1 MAFGPFFIILGYMKE
16 NSLFVEKYRSKT
28 LDEYVG
34 NEQLKQ
40 IVHQYINNNDLQNLL
55 LYGTPGTGKT
65 TLAKLI
71 VNNFD
76 CDYLYINASDERGID
91 TIRDKVQGFASSASF
106 KPIKII
112 ILDEA
117 DFLTIQAQA
126 SLRNIIETYSRTTR
140 FILTCNYLERIIDPL
155 QSRCQVL
162 KITPPSKKE
171 VAKHI
176 SVILDKE
183 DTHYTLEDLVLIV
196 NKHYPDVRKI
206 LNTCQVNTIQGEAN
220 SFLKIDKTVLTG
232 GYKDGLL
239 KELKSPS
246 KDSFKN
252 IRQILADSNL
262 DDFEDVYRFMYD
274 TLDEYGNNDL
284 AKAMIIIE
292 IENYMYHA
300 NFRIDKEINIM
311 ALLASILKIINQQ

>member
-1 MAFGPFFIILGYMKE
+1 MKE

-40 IVHQYINNNDLQNLL
+40 IVAQYIEKNDLQNLL

-71 VNNFD
+71 VGNFN

-176 SVILDKE
+176 STILDQE
-183 DTHYTLEDLVLIV
+183 NIEYTVADLVLVV

-206 LNTCQVNTIQGEAN
+206 LNTCQVNTVDDI
-220 SFLKIDKTVLTG
+220 LKVDKTVLTG

-262 DDFEDVYRFMYD
+262 DDFEDVYRFLYD
-274 TLDEYGNNDL
+274 TLDEYGKNDL
-284 AKAMIIIE
+284 TKATIIID

-300 NFRIDKEINIM
+300 NFRIDKEINVC
-311 ALLASILKIINQQ
+311 ALIASILKTIQ

>member
-1 MAFGPFFIILGYMKE
+1 MKQHSIW
-16 NSLFVEKYRSKT
+16 NEKYRPNDLT
-28 LDEYVG
+28 TFIG

-40 IVHQYINNNDLQNLL
+40 IISQYINNNDPINMLF
-55 LYGTPGTGKT
+55 YGPPGSGKT

-71 VNNFD
+71 VNNIE
-76 CDYLYINASDERGID
+76 CDYLFLNASDERGID

-171 VAKHI
+171 VAKHVAI
-176 SVILDKE
+176 ILDKE
-183 DTHYTLEDLVLIV
+183 NINYELGDLALVV
-196 NKHYPDVRKI
+196 NKHYPDIRKI
-206 LNTCQVNTIQGEAN
+206 LNTCQVNNVDGT
-220 SFLKIDKTVLTG
+220 LKIDKTVLASNS
-232 GYKDGLL
+232 YKDGVL

-246 KDSFKN
+246 KSSFKN

-262 DDFEDVYRFMYD
+262 DDFEEIYRFLYD
-274 TLDEYGNNDL
+274 NLDEYGNNDL
-284 AKAMIIIE
+284 AKAMIVIE

-300 NFRIDKEINIM
+300 NFRIDKEINVM
-311 ALLASILKIINQQ
+311 ALLASILKIIQ

>member
-1 MAFGPFFIILGYMKE
+1 MKE
-16 NSLFVEKYRSKT
+16 NSLFVEKYRSQT
-28 LDEYVG
+28 LEDYVG

-40 IVHQYINNNDLQNLL
+40 IIGKYIETNDIQNLL

-65 TLAKLI
+65 TLAKII
-71 VNNFD
+71 VKNIN

-106 KPIKII
+106 KSIKIV

-171 VAKHI
+171 TAQHVANVLDTEGVSYEI
-176 SVILDKE
+176 SNLA
-183 DTHYTLEDLVLIV
+183 LVV
-196 NKHYPDVRKI
+196 NKYYPDIRKI
-206 LNTCQVNTIQGEAN
+206 LNTCQTNIIEDN
-220 SFLKIDKTVLTG
+220 LKIDESILVS
-232 GYKDGLL
+232 GYKDKLL

-246 KDSFKN
+246 KSTFKN
-252 IRQILADSNL
+252 IRQIIADSNI
-262 DDFEDVYRFMYD
+262 DDFEDVFRFLYD
-274 TLDEYGNNDL
+274 SMDEYVKDDMNKGV
-284 AKAMIIIE
+284 ITISIE
-292 IENYMYHA
+292 EYMFHA
-300 NFRIDKEINIM
+300 NFRIDKEINLM
-311 ALLASILKIINQQ
+311 ALITRILQTI

>member
-1 MAFGPFFIILGYMKE
+1 M
-16 NSLFVEKYRSKT
+16 NSLFVEKYRSKV

-40 IVHQYINNNDLQNLL
+40 IVSQYIDKNDIQNLL

-71 VNNFD
+71 VNNID
-76 CDYLYINASDERGID
+76 CDFLYINASDERGID

-106 KPIKII
+106 KPLKII

-171 VAKHI
+171 VAQH
-176 SVILDKE
+176 VAGILE
-183 DTHYTLEDLVLIV
+183 QESINYELNDLVLVV

-206 LNTCQVNTIQGEAN
+206 LNTCQVNTVEGK
-220 SFLKIDKTVLTG
+220 LTIDKSLITSN
-232 GYKDGLL
+232 GYTDAIL
-239 KELKSPS
+239 KELKSAN
-246 KDSFKN
+246 KNSFKN

-262 DDFEDVYRFMYD
+262 SDFDEIYRFLYD
-274 TLDEYGNNDL
+274 NLDEYGKNDL
-284 AKAMIIIE
+284 AKTSIIIE

-300 NFRIDKEINIM
+300 NFRIDKEINVM
-311 ALLASILKIINQQ
+311 ALISKILQTIQ

>member
-1 MAFGPFFIILGYMKE
+1 MKQHSIW
-16 NSLFVEKYRSKT
+16 NEKYRPNDLT
-28 LDEYVG
+28 TFIG
-34 NEQLKQ
+34 NEQLKD
-40 IVHQYINNNDLQNLL
+40 IISQYINKNDLINMLF
-55 LYGTPGTGKT
+55 YGPPGSGKT

-71 VNNFD
+71 VNNLN
-76 CDYLYINASDERGID
+76 CDYLFLNASDERGID

-106 KPIKII
+106 KPLKII

-171 VAKHI
+171 VAQH
-176 SVILDKE
+176 VANV
-183 DTHYTLEDLVLIV
+183 LEQENINYELNDLVLVV

-206 LNTCQVNTIQGEAN
+206 LNTCQVNTVDSNLKVDN
-220 SFLKIDKTVLTG
+220 SILTSSN
-232 GYKDGLL
+232 YTDAIL
-239 KELKSPS
+239 KELKAAN
-246 KDSFKN
+246 KNSFKN

-262 DDFEDVYRFMYD
+262 DDFEEIYRFLYD
-274 TLDEYGNNDL
+274 NLDEYTKDGVQQ
-284 AKAMIIIE
+284 AIIIIE

-300 NFRIDKEINIM
+300 NFRIDKEINVM
-311 ALLASILKIINQQ
+311 ALICSILKTIQ

>member
-1 MAFGPFFIILGYMKE
+1 MKE
-16 NSLFVEKYRSKT
+16 NSLYVEKYRSKT

-40 IVHQYINNNDLQNLL
+40 IVAQYIEKNDLQNLL

-71 VNNFD
+71 VNNFN

-112 ILDEA
+112 VLDEA

-155 QSRCQVL
+155 QSRYQVL

-171 VAKHI
+171 VAKHVA
-176 SVILDKE
+176 VILDKE
-183 DTHYTLEDLVLIV
+183 EINYELEDLVLVV

-206 LNTCQVNTIQGEAN
+206 LNTCQVNAVDNT
-220 SFLKIDKTVLTG
+220 LKVDKTVLTG

-262 DDFEDVYRFMYD
+262 DDFEDVYRFLYD
-274 TLDEYGNNDL
+274 TLDEYGKNDL
-284 AKAMIIIE
+284 AKATIIID

-300 NFRIDKEINIM
+300 NFRIDKEINVM
-311 ALLASILKIINQQ
+311 ALLASILKTINQ

>member
-1 MAFGPFFIILGYMKE
+1 MSEIKTFENQFGSQG
-16 NSLFVEKYRSKT
+16 
-28 LDEYVG
+28 LD
-34 NEQLKQ
+34 
-40 IVHQYINNNDLQNLL
+40 
-55 LYGTPGTGKT
+55 
-65 TLAKLI
+65 
-71 VNNFD
+71 
-76 CDYLYINASDERGID
+76 
-91 TIRDKVQGFASSASF
+91 DKVQGFASSASF

-176 SVILDKE
+176 STILDQE
-183 DTHYTLEDLVLIV
+183 NIEYTVADLVLVV

-206 LNTCQVNTIQGEAN
+206 LNTCQVNTVDDI
-220 SFLKIDKTVLTG
+220 LKVDKTVLTG

-262 DDFEDVYRFMYD
+262 DDFEEIYRFLYD
-274 TLDEYGNNDL
+274 NLDEYVNNDIS
-284 AKAMIIIE
+284 KEMIVIE

-300 NFRIDKEINIM
+300 NFRIDKEINVM
-311 ALLASILKIINQQ
+311 ALLASILKIINNK

>member
-1 MAFGPFFIILGYMKE
+1 MKE

-28 LDEYVG
+28 LNEYVG

-40 IVHQYINNNDLQNLL
+40 IVAQYIEKNDLQNLL

-71 VNNFD
+71 VGNFN
-76 CDYLYINASDERGID
+76 CDYLYINSSDERGID

-126 SLRNIIETYSRTTR
+126 SLRNIIETYSLTTR
-140 FILTCNYLERIIDPL
+140 FILTCNYIERIIDPL

-171 VAKHI
+171 VAKHVA
-176 SVILDKE
+176 VILDKE
-183 DTHYTLEDLVLIV
+183 EINYELEDLVLIV

-206 LNTCQVNTIQGEAN
+206 LNTCQVNNVEGT
-220 SFLKIDKTVLTG
+220 LKVDKTVLTG

-262 DDFEDVYRFMYD
+262 DDFEDVYRFLYD
-274 TLDEYGNNDL
+274 SLDEYGKNDL
-284 AKAMIIIE
+284 AKATIIID

-300 NFRIDKEINIM
+300 NFRIDKEINVM
-311 ALLASILKIINQQ
+311 ALLASILKTINQ

>member
-1 MAFGPFFIILGYMKE
+1 MKE

-40 IVHQYINNNDLQNLL
+40 IVHQYLKNNDLQNLL

-171 VAKHI
+171 VAQHI
-176 SVILDKE
+176 STILE
-183 DTHYTLEDLVLIV
+183 QENINYELEDLALVV
-196 NKHYPDVRKI
+196 NKHYPDIRKI
-206 LNTCQVNTIQGEAN
+206 LNTCQVNNVEGT
-220 SFLKIDKTVLTG
+220 LKIDKTVLASNS
-232 GYKDGLL
+232 YKDGVL

-246 KDSFKN
+246 KSSFKN

-262 DDFEDVYRFMYD
+262 DDFEEIYRFLYD
-274 TLDEYGNNDL
+274 NLDEYGNNDL
-284 AKAMIIIE
+284 SKAMIVIE
-292 IENYMYHA
+292 IESYMYHA
-300 NFRIDKEINIM
+300 NFRIDKEINVM
-311 ALLASILKIINQQ
+311 ALLASILKIINNK

>member
-1 MAFGPFFIILGYMKE
+1 LENQAFFVILGYMKE
-16 NSLFVEKYRSKT
+16 HSLFVEKYRSQT
-28 LDEYVG
+28 LEDYVG

-40 IVHQYINNNDLQNLL
+40 IIGKYIETNDIQNLL

-65 TLAKLI
+65 TLAKII
-71 VNNFD
+71 VKNID

-106 KPIKII
+106 KSIKIV

-140 FILTCNYLERIIDPL
+140 FILTCNYLERIIEPL

-171 VAKHI
+171 TAQHVAN
-176 SVILDKE
+176 ILE
-183 DTHYTLEDLVLIV
+183 TEGVNYEVEQLALVV
-196 NKHYPDVRKI
+196 NKYYPDIRKI
-206 LNTCQVNTIQGEAN
+206 LNTCQVNILDGGQN
-220 SFLKIDKTVLTG
+220 DLYLKIDESILIS
-232 GYKDGLL
+232 GYKDKLL

-246 KDSFKN
+246 KSTFKN
-252 IRQILADSNL
+252 VRQIIADSNI
-262 DDFEDVYRFMYD
+262 DDFEDVFRFLYD
-274 TLDEYGNNDL
+274 SIDEYVKDDVNKGVII
-284 AKAMIIIE
+284 IIIE
-292 IENYMYHA
+292 EYMFHA
-300 NFRIDKEINIM
+300 NFRIDKEINLM
-311 ALLASILKIINQQ
+311 ALISKILQTI

>member
-40 IVHQYINNNDLQNLL
+40 IVEKYINNNDLQNLL

-71 VNNFD
+71 VNNLD

-126 SLRNIIETYSRTTR
+126 SLRNIIETFSRTTR

-171 VAKHI
+171 VAKHTA
-176 SVILDKE
+176 SILDKE
-183 DTHYTLEDLVLIV
+183 EINYELEDIVLIV

-206 LNTCQVNTIQGEAN
+206 LNTCQVNTVD
-220 SFLKIDKTVLTG
+220 STLKVDKTVLTG
-232 GYKDGLL
+232 GYKDALL

-262 DDFEDVYRFMYD
+262 DDFEDVYRFLYD
-274 TLDEYGNNDL
+274 NLDEYGNNDL
-284 AKAMIIIE
+284 AKAMIVIE

-300 NFRIDKEINIM
+300 NFRIDKEINVM
-311 ALLASILKIINQQ
+311 ALLASILKTINN

>member
-1 MAFGPFFIILGYMKE
+1 MKE
-16 NSLFVEKYRSKT
+16 NSLYVEKYRSKT

-40 IVHQYINNNDLQNLL
+40 IVAQYIEKNDLQNLL

-71 VNNFD
+71 VNNFN

-171 VAKHI
+171 VAQHI
-176 SVILDKE
+176 SVILDQENIEHELK
-183 DTHYTLEDLVLIV
+183 DLALVV
-196 NKHYPDVRKI
+196 NKHYPDIRKI
-206 LNTCQVNTIQGEAN
+206 LNTCQVNNVDGA
-220 SFLKIDKTVLTG
+220 LKIDNTVLTG

-262 DDFEDVYRFMYD
+262 DDFEDVYRFLYD
-274 TLDEYGNNDL
+274 TLDEYGKNDL
-284 AKAMIIIE
+284 AKAMIIID

-300 NFRIDKEINIM
+300 NFRIDKEINVM
-311 ALLASILKIINQQ
+311 ALLASILKTINQ

>member
-1 MAFGPFFIILGYMKE
+1 MKE
-16 NSLFVEKYRSKT
+16 NSLFVEKYRSQT
-28 LDEYVG
+28 LEDYVG

-40 IVHQYINNNDLQNLL
+40 IIGKYIETNDIQNLL

-65 TLAKLI
+65 TLAKII
-71 VNNFD
+71 VKNIN

-171 VAKHI
+171 VAHHI
-176 SVILDKE
+176 SNILE
-183 DTHYTLEDLVLIV
+183 TEGVSYEIANLALIV
-196 NKHYPDVRKI
+196 NKYYPDIRKI
-206 LNTCQVNTIQGEAN
+206 LNTCQTNIIEDN
-220 SFLKIDKTVLTG
+220 LKIDESILIS
-232 GYKDGLL
+232 GYKDKLL
-239 KELKSPS
+239 KELKSPTKS
-246 KDSFKN
+246 SFKN
-252 IRQILADSNL
+252 IRQIIADSNIE
-262 DDFEDVYRFMYD
+262 DFEDIFRFLYD
-274 TLDEYGNNDL
+274 SMDEYVKDDMNKGIIT
-284 AKAMIIIE
+284 IIIE
-292 IENYMYHA
+292 EYMFHA
-300 NFRIDKEINIM
+300 NFRIDKEINLM
-311 ALLASILKIINQQ
+311 GLVAKILQVIN

>member
-1 MAFGPFFIILGYMKE
+1 MKE
-16 NSLFVEKYRSKT
+16 NSLFVEKYRSKA
-28 LDEYVG
+28 LSEYVG
-34 NEQLKQ
+34 NKQLKQ
-40 IVHQYINNNDLQNLL
+40 IVLQYIKNKDIQNLL

-65 TLAKLI
+65 TLAKI
-71 VNNFD
+71 IINHID
-76 CDYLYINASDERGID
+76 CDSLYINASDERGID

-106 KPIKII
+106 KPLKII

-171 VAKHI
+171 VAQH
-176 SVILDKE
+176 VANV
-183 DTHYTLEDLVLIV
+183 LEQENINYELNDLVLVV

-206 LNTCQVNTIQGEAN
+206 LNTCQVNTVEGK
-220 SFLKIDKTVLTG
+220 LTIDKSLIASNSYTDTI
-232 GYKDGLL
+232 L
-239 KELKSPS
+239 KELKSAN
-246 KDSFKN
+246 KNSFKN

-262 DDFEDVYRFMYD
+262 DDFEEIYRFLYD
-274 TLDEYGNNDL
+274 NLDEYGKDDVN
-284 AKAMIIIE
+284 KALIIIE

-300 NFRIDKEINIM
+300 NFRIDKEISVM
-311 ALLASILKIINQQ
+311 ALISKILQTIQ

>member
-1 MAFGPFFIILGYMKE
+1 MKM
-16 NSLFVEKYRSKT
+16 NSLFVEKYRSKV

-40 IVHQYINNNDLQNLL
+40 IVSQYIAKNDIQNLL

-71 VNNFD
+71 VNNID
-76 CDYLYINASDERGID
+76 CDFLYINASDERGID

-106 KPIKII
+106 KSIKVI

-171 VAKHI
+171 VAQH
-176 SVILDKE
+176 VAGILE
-183 DTHYTLEDLVLIV
+183 QESINYELNDLVLVV

-206 LNTCQVNTIQGEAN
+206 LNTCQVNTVDDT
-220 SFLKIDKTVLTG
+220 LKVDKTVLAG
-232 GYKDGLL
+232 GYKDELL

-246 KDSFKN
+246 KTSFKN

-262 DDFEDVYRFMYD
+262 NDFDEIYRFLYD
-274 TLDEYGNNDL
+274 NLDEY
-284 AKAMIIIE
+284 AKDDITKASIIIE

-300 NFRIDKEINIM
+300 NFRIDKEINVC
-311 ALLASILKIINQQ
+311 ALIASILKTII

>member
-1 MAFGPFFIILGYMKE
+1 MKE
-16 NSLFVEKYRSKT
+16 NSLFVEKYRSQT
-28 LDEYVG
+28 LEDYVG

-40 IVHQYINNNDLQNLL
+40 IIGKYIETNDIQNLL

-65 TLAKLI
+65 TLAKII
-71 VNNFD
+71 VNNID

-106 KPIKII
+106 KPLKVI

-171 VAKHI
+171 TAQHVANILETEDVNYEI
-176 SVILDKE
+176 SNLA
-183 DTHYTLEDLVLIV
+183 LVV
-196 NKHYPDVRKI
+196 NKYYPDIRKI
-206 LNTCQVNTIQGEAN
+206 LNTCQTNIIENT
-220 SFLKIDKTVLTG
+220 LKIDESILIS
-232 GYKDGLL
+232 GYKDKLL
-239 KELKSPS
+239 KELKSPNKS
-246 KDSFKN
+246 SFKN
-252 IRQILADSNL
+252 IRQIIADSNIE
-262 DDFEDVYRFMYD
+262 DFEDVFRFLYD
-274 TLDEYGNNDL
+274 SMDEYVKDDMNKG
-284 AKAMIIIE
+284 IITITIE
-292 IENYMYHA
+292 EYMFHA
-300 NFRIDKEINIM
+300 NFRIDKEINTC
-311 ALLASILKIINQQ
+311 ALIAKILQVI

>member
-1 MAFGPFFIILGYMKE
+1 MKE
-16 NSLFVEKYRSKT
+16 NSLFVEKYRSKV
-28 LDEYVG
+28 LDEYIG

-40 IVHQYINNNDLQNLL
+40 IVSQYINNNDIQNLL

-71 VNNFD
+71 VNNIN
-76 CDYLYINASDERGID
+76 CDFLYINASDERGID

-106 KPIKII
+106 KPLKII

-171 VAKHI
+171 VAQHVANVLDQEDI
-176 SVILDKE
+176 SYENFNIAF
-183 DTHYTLEDLVLIV
+183 IV
-196 NKHYPDVRKI
+196 NKHYPDIRKI
-206 LNTCQVNTIQGEAN
+206 LNTCQVNTVDGE
-220 SFLKIDKTVLTG
+220 LVIDTSILTSSN
-232 GYKDGLL
+232 YTDAIL
-239 KELKSPS
+239 KELKAANKS
-246 KDSFKN
+246 SFNN

-262 DDFEDVYRFMYD
+262 SDFEEIYRFLYD
-274 TLDEYGNNDL
+274 NLDEYAKNDL
-284 AKAMIIIE
+284 AKISIIIE

-300 NFRIDKEINIM
+300 NFRVDKEINVM
-311 ALLASILKIINQQ
+311 ALICSILKTI

>member
-1 MAFGPFFIILGYMKE
+1 MKE

-34 NEQLKQ
+34 NEQLKH
-40 IVHQYINNNDLQNLL
+40 IVAQYIEKNDLQNLL

-71 VNNFD
+71 VNNFN
-76 CDYLYINASDERGID
+76 CDFLYINASDERGID

-126 SLRNIIETYSRTTR
+126 SLRNIIETYSLTTR
-140 FILTCNYLERIIDPL
+140 FILTCNYIERIIDPL

-171 VAKHI
+171 VAQHI

-183 DTHYTLEDLVLIV
+183 DIHYTLEDLVLVV

-206 LNTCQVNTIQGEAN
+206 LNTCQVNTIDSEAN

-232 GYKDGLL
+232 GYKDALL
-239 KELKSPS
+239 KELKSPTKS
-246 KDSFKN
+246 SFKN

-262 DDFEDVYRFMYD
+262 DDFEDIYRFLYD

-284 AKAMIIIE
+284 TKAMIIIE
-292 IENYMYHA
+292 VETYMYHA
-300 NFRIDKEINIM
+300 NFRIDKEINVM
-311 ALLASILKIINQQ
+311 ALLASILKIIQ